1 MIKKSLIVSG
11 ALALSLLASP
21 ATSLASSGDVQQNY
35 EVDTKTIQID
45 SEQILNWVNENQ
57 DSIQNNKLQQADIQ
71 SLLEQFQMKQ
81 QPPEAPAEQEA
92 PAEEQ
97 SKEEAPAEQEA
108 PAEEQSKEEAP
119 AEKPEAQPAPQ
130 ESTEEAQPE
139 ENTQEEAAASEVSEF
154 EKQVVEL
161 TNQEREKQG
170 LAPLELDTELSGVAK
185 DKSLDMQQNNYFSHN
200 SPTHGSPFDM
210 MKAYGIDYRTAGENI
225 AMGQTSPEQVVE
237 GWMNSEGHR
246 KNIMNPNF
254 THIGV
259 GHAENGNYWTQM
271 FIGK

>member
-81 QPPEAPAEQEA
+81 QPPEAPVEQE
-92 PAEEQ
+92 E
-97 SKEEAPAEQEA
+97 PAEQEA
-108 PAEEQSKEEAP
+108 PAEEQSKEETP
-119 AEKPEAQPAPQ
+119 AEKPEAQQAPEAAPQ

-170 LAPLELDTELSGVAK
+170 LAPLELDTELSAVAK